1 MENVK
6 TLLEIKVEIV
16 VNIDKN
22 IEANPVTFYP
32 QTKAKNKITIKEFL
46 EGLLKEKLSAYM
58 KNCGPLLTPKNLINY
73 KQKLRSVLTYF
84 KLSSKLLH
92 KKID

>member
-1 MENVK
+1 MSPKLKFYVPQGLENVK
-6 TLLEIKVEIV
+6 ALLGIEVEIV

-58 KNCGPLLTPKNLINY
+58 K
-73 KQKLRSVLTYF
+73 KLRSF
-84 KLSSKLLH
+84 INSQKFN
-92 KKID
+92 

>member
-1 MENVK
+1 MENIK
-6 TLLEIKVEIV
+6 ALLGIKVEIV

-46 EGLLKEKLSAYM
+46 EDYVKK
-58 KNCGPLLTPKNLINY
+58 KN
-73 KQKLRSVLTYF
+73 
-84 KLSSKLLH
+84 
-92 KKID
+92 